1 MAEEQKV
8 EIKPAKSRPML
19 TWVGKRGHLLA
30 FATLTILLASAQRAG
45 AGPATPV
52 APQTPV
58 VALGVDQFMREPE
71 KHPVTLVVDGVVK
84 TVSRKDQTLALI
96 DVEEYRKCRVVTC
109 SLLSLPVRWAG
120 EMPTVLDIVRVEGE
134 VTTVNGKMLFA
145 ARKLEK
151 VPETKKP

>member
-1 MAEEQKV
+1 MIRKD
-8 EIKPAKSRPML
+8 
-19 TWVGKRGHLLA
+19 LLA
-30 FATLTILLASAQRAG
+30 LVALTILLVGTPRAE
-45 AGPATPV
+45 AGPATPA

-58 VALGVDQFMREPE
+58 AALGVDLLMREPE
-71 KHPVTLVVDGVVK
+71 KHPGTLVVEGVVK
-84 TVSRKDQTLALI
+84 TASKKEQPLALI

-109 SLLSLPVRWAG
+109 ALLALPVRWAG
-120 EMPTVLDIVRVEGE
+120 EMPAVLDIIRVEGE